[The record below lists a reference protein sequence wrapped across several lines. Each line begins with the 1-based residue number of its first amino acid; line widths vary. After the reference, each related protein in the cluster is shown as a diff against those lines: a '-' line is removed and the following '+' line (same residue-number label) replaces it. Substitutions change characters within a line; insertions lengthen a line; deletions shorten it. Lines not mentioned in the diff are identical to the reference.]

1 MNLVFEMLY
10 NKNHECQEKIMNF
23 KTWLEGIE
31 EYEPFRD
38 IVSSKAYNRKFPFDS
53 WFPEERIY
61 LPFDTKA
68 ESSENEQ
75 LKKDLSSA
83 LEDNGYEIVD
93 LQQGYAKPKNKKQ
106 VYGIGKL
113 LVNLQYKDL
122 KKIESNKAEYSPAK
136 YSYEVT
142 LTNNYWN
149 DLKERFEK
157 RGASGKFLVVISK
170 NIHDIASMSTGR
182 GWESCMKL
190 GTGAHY
196 KDVYCEVAN
205 GGFVAYLIREDD
217 KNIEHPISRI
227 HIRRFDNKS
236 GNSIALPEESMYGE
250 EIPYFLEIVKN
261 WIQSKQGK
269 IEAGKYSRMGGK
281 YSDTWGSERSVLF
294 QPDPKD
300 IQKIGGWL
308 TKWLN
313 LSKDDQKKY
322 YQYFLKGIQSFFQ
335 SNEEF
340 PPKFIEKLKKF
351 IFSDSIFYTGSW
363 NQKTGQFMPAFAVK
377 YPQLINKDEFL
388 KAFNYSIG
396 SQNEMLEKLVK
407 TFPQYMTEDLFKS
420 IKDHKVKEKI
430 VKVKPEFSSQMDDAV
445 KEDAQKNLTPENP
458 EFKVKNTTSIYQVSG
473 RITDELDKLQRFK
486 PIPEPLIRKVV
497 EFANKRNDLQ
507 LIDPERIE
515 NAKNP
520 LVKDSLEAE
529 ADVMKYDILGHII
542 HVFGMTKSDTPTVQ
556 RFYQSLLPDWDK
568 VGGIGVLGW
577 GIAQLGENGKQ
588 FLPFIENK
596 RDNLLKAEREG
607 LSTWDHQSLDQSL
620 ESYNYVID
628 VLRSGTGYSKK
639 HRMYYGK
646 GYEWQVA
653 QKENKEKKQ
662 ALRDAIIHKK

>member
-1 MNLVFEMLY
+1 
-10 NKNHECQEKIMNF
+10 MNF

-38 IVSSKAYNRKFPFDS
+38 IVSRKAYNRNFPFAS

-61 LPFDTKA
+61 LPFGEQT
-68 ESSENEQ
+68 ESPENE
-75 LKKDLSSA
+75 KFKNDLSSA
-83 LEDNGYEIVD
+83 LEEHGYDLVD
-93 LQQGYAKPKNKKQ
+93 LKQGYAKPVGKNQ
-106 VYGIGKL
+106 LYGIGKL
-113 LVNLQYKDL
+113 LNNLKYKDL
-122 KKIESNKAEYSPAK
+122 KKLESSKGEYSQAK
-136 YSYEVT
+136 YGDEVRM
-142 LTNNYWN
+142 TNNYWN
-149 DLKERFEK
+149 DLIERFNQ

-190 GTGAHY
+190 GTGLHH
-196 KDVYCEVAN
+196 KDVYCEVAY

-217 KNIEHPISRI
+217 KNIKHPISRI

-250 EIPYFLEIVKN
+250 DVPAFLEVVKN

-269 IEAGKYSRMGGK
+269 VEAGKYTRIGGQ
-281 YSDTWGSERSVLF
+281 YSDTWGSGRSVFLA
-294 QPDPKD
+294 PDPSD
-300 IQKIGGWL
+300 VQKIGSWI

-313 LSKDDQKKY
+313 LNKDDQRKH
-322 YQYFLKGIQSFFQ
+322 YQYFLKGIQSFFK

-340 PPKFIEKLKKF
+340 PPKFVEKLKKF
-351 IFSDSIFYTGSW
+351 IFANSSFYTGSW
-363 NQKTGQFMPAFAVK
+363 NQTTGQFMPAFAVK
-377 YPQLINKDEFL
+377 YPHLINKDEFL
-388 KAFNYSIG
+388 QAFNYSIS

-407 TFPQYMTEDLFKS
+407 TFPQYMTEDLFNS

-430 VKVKPEFSSQMDDAV
+430 VKAKPEFSAQMDDAV
-445 KEDAQKNLTPENP
+445 KEDAQKNLTPDNP
-458 EFKVKNTTSIYQVSG
+458 EFKVTGSTSIYLIYG

-497 EFANKRNDLQ
+497 EFANKRNDLP
-507 LIDPERIE
+507 LVDAERIKS
-515 NAKNP
+515 AKNP
-520 LVKDSLEAE
+520 LVKYSLEAE
-529 ADVMKYDILGHII
+529 ADMMKYDILGHII

-568 VGGIGVLGW
+568 IGGIGVLGW

-588 FLPFIENK
+588 FLPFIEKK
-596 RDNLLKAEREG
+596 RESLLQSSREG
-607 LSTWDHQSLDQSL
+607 LSDWDKESLNQTL
-620 ESYNYVID
+620 ESYDYVID

-646 GYEWQVA
+646 GHEWQMA

-662 ALRDAIIHKK
+662 ALRNAIFFGK